1 MLASSV
7 IKLKDEETVLLTYI
21 MILLTQEYVF
31 SGISSPLSLDVN
43 NPLISI
49 IINNWCLL
57 FKYLLSF
64 CFHILSTFSLKFM
77 YIYFKCCIH
86 VII

>member
-7 IKLKDEETVLLTYI
+7 IKFNDEETVDIYHDIINTGI
-21 MILLTQEYVF
+21 RF
-31 SGISSPLSLDVN
+31 SGISSPLSLN
-43 NPLISI
+43 IYNPFISL

-64 CFHILSTFSLKFM
+64 CFHILSSFHLF
-77 YIYFKCCIH
+77 
-86 VII
+86 

>member
-7 IKLKDEETVLLTYI
+7 IKLKDEETVSVDIYHDIINTGI
-21 MILLTQEYVF
+21 RF
-31 SGISSPLSLDVN
+31 SGISSPLSLNIN
-43 NPLISI
+43 NPFISL

-64 CFHILSTFSLKFM
+64 CFHILSSFHLF
-77 YIYFKCCIH
+77 
-86 VII
+86 